1 MPATLLRIAE
11 TYADGAAERVMG
23 AILRKSKWPR
33 DTFLVSSK
41 VFFGAEREGPNQTG
55 LSRKHVMEACDAA
68 LRRLQVDYL
77 DLYYCHRPDLDT
89 PIEELDLPMR
99 AYNAL
104 KRAGIVKVGQLLTR
118 LDGGEAELLKLRNFG
133 QKSLME
139 VREKLVERGFDV
151 PESTLPLDGS
161 FDDDEDDD
169 DAEAKA

>member
-1 MPATLLRIAE
+1 
-11 TYADGAAERVMG
+11 
-23 AILRKSKWPR
+23 
-33 DTFLVSSK
+33 
-41 VFFGAEREGPNQTG
+41 
-55 LSRKHVMEACDAA
+55 
-68 LRRLQVDYL
+68 
-77 DLYYCHRPDLDT
+77 
-89 PIEELDLPMR
+89 MR